1 ERDLADLPATVYVGL
16 GHAERFPDY
25 WELFSPKQGPDGS
38 VNAFRGVKP
47 EKTTQIDFGAQYKTE
62 TLDAWLSG
70 YAGYVDDFILFDYAK
85 SRMGGMG
92 GMHGGHGG
100 HGSSTQAANI
110 DARIAGG

>member
-1 ERDLADLPATVYVGL
+1 
-16 GHAERFPDY
+16 
-25 WELFSPKQGPDGS
+25 
-38 VNAFRGVKP
+38 P

-110 DARIAGG
+110 DARIAGGELGLSYQAAPRWKLGAT